1 MAGPRDRLFLTPHWH
16 VDCRLVAEL
25 PEDSVVGI
33 RFITY
38 AVSCAIALGAV
49 LATGWFIYADLS
61 LKRQIADAEQRLEDD
76 RWEVIEIRRLQRF
89 YEAETKK
96 IESAYSEIRN
106 PIFISGLISE
116 LGHTLPDKMIVDS
129 IEYSDGR
136 VLIRGRLRE
145 TSEHASILLGGY
157 LDKLRADPEVGPHYS
172 TINVTG
178 LDRSLEDD
186 QTMNYTITMHLKP
199 REP

>member
-1 MAGPRDRLFLTPHWH
+1 MASPRDRLFLTPHWH

-61 LKRQIADAEQRLEDD
+61 LKRQIADADQRLEDD

-116 LGHTLPDKMIVDS
+116 LGHTLPDKMIVDT
-129 IEYSDGR
+129 IEYADGR
-136 VLIRGRLRE
+136 ILIRGRLRE

-157 LDKLRADPEVGPHYS
+157 LDKLRADPEVGPQYS

-199 REP
+199 RAL